1 MSKLPYMPLYVD
13 DYEAATAH
21 LTLEEDGI
29 YNRLLRLCWRTSGCS
44 VPDDPS
50 WIARRMR
57 VDLDT
62 YHRLVEPIIK
72 EFFGRANGRV
82 SQRRQRAEYQKANE
96 VSRKRSE
103 AGKKGGRPH
112 KPLKTKETGES
123 RVKANRK
130 QNESIHNHS
139 HKESSVS
146 KDTGGSPPEDEKNE
160 GVEKTL
166 TEHIFGSGL
175 RFLCKSGITEKN
187 ARSTLG
193 MWRKKHGDERLLAA
207 LGRAQREG
215 ALDPVAFCEGVFR
228 TAGSREVDPAAGF
241 NAEDR
246 AEYERR
252 LAEKKREVV

>member
-1 MSKLPYMPLYVD
+1 
-13 DYEAATAH
+13 
-21 LTLEEDGI
+21 
-29 YNRLLRLCWRTSGCS
+29 
-44 VPDDPS
+44 
-50 WIARRMR
+50 MR

-72 EFFGRANGRV
+72 EFFDRANGRV

-103 AGKKGGRPH
+103 AGKKGGRPR
-112 KPLKTKETGES
+112 KALKTKETGES
-123 RVKANRK
+123 RAKANEK
-130 QNESIHNHS
+130 QNESIHNQS

-252 LAEKKREVV
+252 LAEKKRELA

>member
-82 SQRRQRAEYQKANE
+82 SQRRQREEFQKANE
-96 VSRKRSE
+96 VSRKRAA
-103 AGKKGGRPH
+103 AGKKGGRPR

-123 RVKANRK
+123 QVKANEK

-146 KDTGGSPPEDEKNE
+146 KDTGETPPLSE
-160 GVEKTL
+160 V
-166 TEHIFGSGL
+166 IFNQGL
-175 RFLCKSGITEKN
+175 RFLCNSGITEKN
-187 ARSTLG
+187 ARSMLG
-193 MWRKKHGDERLLAA
+193 KWRKAHGDERLLAA

-215 ALDPVAFCEGVFR
+215 ALDPIAFCEGVFR
-228 TAGSREVDPAAGF
+228 AAGSREVDPAAGF

-252 LAEKKREVV
+252 LAEKKRELA